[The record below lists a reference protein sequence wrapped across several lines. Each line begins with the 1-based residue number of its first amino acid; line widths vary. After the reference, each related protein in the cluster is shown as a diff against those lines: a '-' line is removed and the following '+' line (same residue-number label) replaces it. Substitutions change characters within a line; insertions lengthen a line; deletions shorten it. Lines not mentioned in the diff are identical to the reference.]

1 WSALARLPALAFYMG
16 VRSLP
21 RISTKL
27 ISAGMDPATPAAI
40 VQSGTLPLQRT
51 VVATLGTIAEAA
63 QREGISAPAI
73 TYVGRIVEMRQRVR
87 WFDDPS
93 RYPLLGKTILVTR
106 ARPQAGELSARLE
119 ALGANV
125 L

>member
-1 WSALARLPALAFYMG
+1 AGIPATHRDLNTSITFVTGHERERALQEPAAAARSRDGGPAAGATDWSALARLPALAFYMG

-51 VVATLGTIAEAA
+51 VVATL
-63 QREGISAPAI
+63 
-73 TYVGRIVEMRQRVR
+73 
-87 WFDDPS
+87 
-93 RYPLLGKTILVTR
+93 
-106 ARPQAGELSARLE
+106 
-119 ALGANV
+119 
-125 L
+125 